1 MRRSLKYGLYAA
13 VLAGVVG
20 STVAWVGV
28 DKTVTLQVDGQT
40 KQIHTV
46 ASDVGGT
53 LAAAGY
59 DVGRHDLVAPAV
71 GAKVHNG
78 GHIVLKRGRL
88 LHLTLDGQRRDIW
101 VTDPTVS
108 QAMLDLGFPTAT
120 FTSVSRDKRLPLTPT
135 DIAVIAPKSITVVA
149 DGTSQTVS
157 TTDPTVFDLLA
168 DLGISYDASDSIS
181 PSIQSS
187 LTDGTTVT
195 VQHITT
201 GQVTQ
206 TQAVPYS
213 TTTQND
219 ATLAKGQTTV
229 VNAGKNGTENIT
241 YAVVYIDGVAT
252 GQTVLSTTVLT
263 PPTSEVEKIGT
274 KDAAAAA
281 AATPSAPIVVD
292 PGSAQAIAQQM
303 LLARGW
309 GDDQFSC
316 LVQIW
321 NRESGWRVNAA
332 NASGAYGIPQALPGS
347 KMAAYGADW
356 QTNPAT
362 QIAWGLAY
370 ISGRYGTP
378 CGAWSSWQA
387 HGWY

>member
-20 STVAWVGV
+20 ATVAWVGV
-28 DKTVTLQVDGQT
+28 DKTVTVEVDGQT
-40 KQIHTV
+40 RQVHTV
-46 ASDVGGT
+46 SGNVRGT

-59 DVGRHDLVAPAV
+59 TIGAHDLVAPAPDAQIGN
-71 GAKVHNG
+71 GAR
-78 GHIVLKRGRL
+78 IVLKRGRL
-88 LHLTLDGQRRDIW
+88 LHLSLDGVQRDLW

-108 QAMLDLGFPTAT
+108 AAMLDLGFPTAS

-135 DIAVIAPKSITVVA
+135 DIAVLAPKSVTVVA
-149 DGTSQTVS
+149 GGKTQTVS
-157 TTDPTVFDLLA
+157 TTDPTVADLLA
-168 DLGISYDASDSIS
+168 DLGITYGPSDSIS

-187 LTDGTTVT
+187 LTDGGTVT
-195 VQHITT
+195 VQTVTT
-201 GQVTQ
+201 GQVT
-206 TQAVPYS
+206 TTVPLPF
-213 TTTQND
+213 TVTQNKD
-219 ATLAKGQTTV
+219 ATLATGATTV
-229 VNAGKNGTENIT
+229 VTAGKAGTQQVT
-241 YAVVYIDGVAT
+241 YAVVYVDGVAT
-252 GQTVLSTTVLT
+252 GQTILSSTVLT
-263 PPTSEVEKIGT
+263 PPTNQVVNVGT
-274 KDAAAAA
+274 KPAAPVV
-281 AATPSAPIVVD
+281 TAPIVVD

-316 LVQIW
+316 LIQIW

-347 KMAAYGADW
+347 KMSAYGADW

-370 ISGRYGTP
+370 IAGRYSTP